1 MDIRRATS
9 SDADALAK
17 VHIDAWRMA
26 YRGLVPGSYLDSL
39 DYARRAE
46 RWRESLAAGA
56 GETYV
61 AEGDQGMLG
70 FLTLGACRDPE
81 LAGEPV
87 GEIWGIYLAP
97 RHWRRGIGRLLC
109 RRGEEML
116 ASRHYTQAVLWV
128 FDGNQAARG
137 FYEAMGYGTD
147 GASKVLNPGAP
158 LKAIRYRKRLTSA
171 EPSAPAIGAPT
182 AVAEL

>member
-1 MDIRRATS
+1 MNIRRATS

-26 YRGLVPGSYLDSL
+26 YRGLVPDSYLDSL

-46 RWRESLAAGA
+46 RFRESLAADA

-81 LAGEPV
+81 LTGEPV

-116 ASRHYTQAVLWV
+116 ASRHYTHAVLWV

-137 FYEAMGYGTD
+137 FYEAMGYATD
-147 GASKVLNPGAP
+147 GASKVLHPGAP
-158 LKAIRYRKRLTSA
+158 LKAIRYRKQLTSA
-171 EPSAPAIGAPT
+171 EPSAPAIGGQT
-182 AVAEL
+182 AVPEL

>member
-1 MDIRRATS
+1 MNIRRATS
-9 SDADALAK
+9 SDAAALAK

-26 YRGLVPGSYLDSL
+26 YRGLVPDSYLDSL
-39 DYARRAE
+39 DFDLRAE
-46 RWRESLAAGA
+46 RWRESLATGKR
-56 GETYV
+56 ETYV
-61 AEGDQGMLG
+61 AEDDQGVLG
-70 FLTLGACRDPE
+70 FLTIGACRDPE

-97 RHWRRGIGRLLC
+97 RHWRKGIGRLLC

-116 ASRHYTQAVLWV
+116 ASWHFTQAVLWV
-128 FDGNQAARG
+128 FDGNQPARG
-137 FYEAMGYGTD
+137 FYETMGYTTD

-171 EPSAPAIGAPT
+171 DPSAPAIGGQT
-182 AVAEL
+182 AVPEL